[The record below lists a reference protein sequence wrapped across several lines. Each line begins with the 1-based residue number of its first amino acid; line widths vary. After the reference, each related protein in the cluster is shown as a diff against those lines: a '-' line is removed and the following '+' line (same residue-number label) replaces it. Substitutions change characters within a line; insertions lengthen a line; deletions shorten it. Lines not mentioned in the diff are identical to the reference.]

1 MLTKWKLGFGD
12 EGRLQAWKSLE
23 KITEKLI
30 FNFNFIIIFL

>member
-23 KITEKLI
+23 KLI